1 MHLSLENGQAVA
13 RAMERVPVEGT
24 WTEYSC
30 NPGFRLVGSTR
41 SNCTKLGRW
50 STPKPICELSPP
62 QCVALS
68 QPPRWL
74 LVVLSVSLVS
84 RPSVGTGKKAVHVGA
99 LFPMSGGW
107 PGGQA
112 CLPAVRMALED
123 INSRRDILP
132 DYELRLIHHDSK
144 CDPGQATKYLYEL
157 LYNDPIKIILM
168 PGCSSVST
176 LVAEAAR
183 MWNLIVLSYGSSS
196 PALSN
201 RQRFPTFFRTHPSAT
216 LHNPTRVQL
225 FKKWGWTKIATIQQT
240 TEVFTSTLD
249 DLDQRV
255 KEAGLEITFRQS
267 FFSDPAA
274 PVRNL
279 KRQDARI
286 IVGLFYET
294 EARKVFCEVY
304 KEKLYGK
311 KYVWF
316 LIGWYADNWFRIK
329 DPAINCT
336 EAEMAEAVEGHV
348 TTEIVML
355 NPENTRSISNMTSQ
369 EFIEKLQKRLG
380 KNPEETGGFQEAPL
394 AYDAIWALALALNKT
409 SAELVKKGLRLE
421 DFNYNNKNITD
432 EIYRALNSSAFEGVS
447 GHVVFDASGSR
458 MAWTLI
464 EQLQDEVRAVDIF
477 FLGFRKAFNTV
488 VSQIFIEKMVKSGL
502 DEQTA
507 GWTENWLNNQV
518 QGKDLDRLEKWAER
532 NLMRFNKGKRSKNN
546 PRHQD
551 RLRVNQLCREG
562 PGGPGGPQID
572 HESAMWQRWP
582 TVSWTASGG
591 VVERVEEVILPL
603 CSALV
608 RPHLEIR
615 GRYWAPQYKGATGEH
630 PAKGHEDDEGTG
642 VQETPAERQEP
653 LSHSAGGVYKK
664 IGYYDSTKDNLS
676 WYNNDKWIGGA
687 PPADYTKV
695 ITTFRFLSQKL
706 FISVSVL
713 ASLGILLAII
723 CLAFNIYN
731 GHVRYIQ
738 NSQPYLNNMTAV
750 GCTLAL
756 AAVFPL
762 GLDGYHIGP
771 GLFPFVCQ
779 VWGWWGVG
787 GYRRSEDNWGW
798 DSRRRNSWRRSQ
810 GTGTAGGGT
819 VGDTTRGRGQPEEE
833 QLEIQPGDG
842 DSRRRNSWRYN
853 QGTGT
858 AGGGTVGD
866 TGRGRG
872 QPEEEQLEIQ
882 AGDRDSRRR
891 NSWRYRQGMGTA
903 GGGTVGDA
911 ARGRGQP
918 EEEQLEIQAGDGDSR
933 RRNSWRRSQGT
944 GTAGGGTVGDTTRGW
959 GQPEEELLETQLVT
973 SKGVGLGGPW
983 EGGTLRG
990 GAAEVGTAGRGGTT
1004 GSSQPTYPPQARLW
1018 LLGLG
1023 FSLAY
1028 GSMFTKIW
1036 WVHTVFTKKEEK
1048 KEKRKTLEPWKLYAT
1063 VGLLVG
1069 LDVVTL
1075 IIWQIVDPLHRT
1087 IEEFTKEEP
1096 KTDTDV
1102 SILPQLE
1109 HCSSTKMNTWLG
1121 IFYGFKGLLLL
1132 LGIFLA
1138 YETKSVSTEKIN
1150 DHRAVGMAI
1159 YNVAVLCLIT
1169 APVTMILSSQQDA
1182 AFAFASLAVVF
1193 SSYITLVVLFVPKMR
1208 RLITRGEWQ
1217 SEQQDTM
1224 KTGSSTNNNEEEKS
1238 RLLEK
1243 ENRELEKIIAEVS
1256 GEPQNV
1262 VWGWKPHRRVWGW
1275 YLTPP
1280 SLSPPKFVT
1289 RQKEERVSEL
1299 RQQLQDRQQLRS
1311 RRRSSN
1317 PSREADNH
1325 FSPGL
1330 SAAPAPSA
1338 PPFYQPNLPL
1348 VRCLVSEQAD
1358 KLGRANC
1365 DGSRVHLLY
1374 K

>member
-1 MHLSLENGQAVA
+1 MLLLLLLSALSVEPNRAAIHVNLTEGCQIIHPPRDGGIRYRGLTPEEVRSVRFLPFDYEIEYVCRPDREIVGPKVRKCQRDGTWTAMGHPSRCLRTCPKMHLSLENGQAVA

-30 NPGFRLVGSTR
+30 NPGFRLVGSAR

-50 STPKPICELSPP
+50 STPKPICEL
-62 QCVALS
+62 
-68 QPPRWL
+68 R
-74 LVVLSVSLVS
+74 
-84 RPSVGTGKKAVHVGA
+84 RPISGKKAVHVGA

-183 MWNLIVLSYGSSS
+183 MWNLIV
-196 PALSN
+196 
-201 RQRFPTFFRTHPSAT
+201 
-216 LHNPTRVQL
+216 
-225 FKKWGWTKIATIQQT
+225 
-240 TEVFTSTLD
+240 TLD

-409 SAELVKKGLRLE
+409 SAELVKKGLHLE

-464 EQLQDEVRAVDIF
+464 EQLQ
-477 FLGFRKAFNTV
+477 
-488 VSQIFIEKMVKSGL
+488 
-502 DEQTA
+502 
-507 GWTENWLNNQV
+507 
-518 QGKDLDRLEKWAER
+518 
-532 NLMRFNKGKRSKNN
+532 
-546 PRHQD
+546 
-551 RLRVNQLCREG
+551 
-562 PGGPGGPQID
+562 
-572 HESAMWQRWP
+572 
-582 TVSWTASGG
+582 
-591 VVERVEEVILPL
+591 
-603 CSALV
+603 
-608 RPHLEIR
+608 
-615 GRYWAPQYKGATGEH
+615 
-630 PAKGHEDDEGTG
+630 
-642 VQETPAERQEP
+642 
-653 LSHSAGGVYKK
+653 GGVYKK

-771 GLFPFVCQ
+771 GLFPFVC
-779 VWGWWGVG
+779 
-787 GYRRSEDNWGW
+787 
-798 DSRRRNSWRRSQ
+798 
-810 GTGTAGGGT
+810 
-819 VGDTTRGRGQPEEE
+819 
-833 QLEIQPGDG
+833 
-842 DSRRRNSWRYN
+842 
-853 QGTGT
+853 
-858 AGGGTVGD
+858 
-866 TGRGRG
+866 
-872 QPEEEQLEIQ
+872 
-882 AGDRDSRRR
+882 
-891 NSWRYRQGMGTA
+891 
-903 GGGTVGDA
+903 
-911 ARGRGQP
+911 
-918 EEEQLEIQAGDGDSR
+918 
-933 RRNSWRRSQGT
+933 
-944 GTAGGGTVGDTTRGW
+944 
-959 GQPEEELLETQLVT
+959 
-973 SKGVGLGGPW
+973 
-983 EGGTLRG
+983 
-990 GAAEVGTAGRGGTT
+990 
-1004 GSSQPTYPPQARLW
+1004 QARLW

-1243 ENRELEKIIAEVS
+1243 ENRELEKIIAE
-1256 GEPQNV
+1256 
-1262 VWGWKPHRRVWGW
+1262 
-1275 YLTPP
+1275 
-1280 SLSPPKFVT
+1280 
-1289 RQKEERVSEL
+1289 KEERVSEL

-1330 SAAPAPSA
+1330 SAAPAPPA
-1338 PPFYQPNLPL
+1338 PFYQPNLPL

-1358 KLGRANC
+1358 KLGRGNC

>member
-1 MHLSLENGQAVA
+1 KIH
-13 RAMERVPVEGT
+13 
-24 WTEYSC
+24 
-30 NPGFRLVGSTR
+30 
-41 SNCTKLGRW
+41 
-50 STPKPICELSPP
+50 P
-62 QCVALS
+62 Q
-68 QPPRWL
+68 
-74 LVVLSVSLVS
+74 
-84 RPSVGTGKKAVHVGA
+84 
-99 LFPMSGGW
+99 
-107 PGGQA
+107 
-112 CLPAVRMALED
+112 
-123 INSRRDILP
+123 
-132 DYELRLIHHDSK
+132 
-144 CDPGQATKYLYEL
+144 
-157 LYNDPIKIILM
+157 
-168 PGCSSVST
+168 
-176 LVAEAAR
+176 
-183 MWNLIVLSYGSSS
+183 
-196 PALSN
+196 
-201 RQRFPTFFRTHPSAT
+201 
-216 LHNPTRVQL
+216 
-225 FKKWGWTKIATIQQT
+225 
-240 TEVFTSTLD
+240 TLD
-249 DLDQRV
+249 DLAQRV

-464 EQLQDEVRAVDIF
+464 EQLQ
-477 FLGFRKAFNTV
+477 
-488 VSQIFIEKMVKSGL
+488 
-502 DEQTA
+502 
-507 GWTENWLNNQV
+507 
-518 QGKDLDRLEKWAER
+518 
-532 NLMRFNKGKRSKNN
+532 
-546 PRHQD
+546 
-551 RLRVNQLCREG
+551 
-562 PGGPGGPQID
+562 
-572 HESAMWQRWP
+572 
-582 TVSWTASGG
+582 
-591 VVERVEEVILPL
+591 
-603 CSALV
+603 
-608 RPHLEIR
+608 
-615 GRYWAPQYKGATGEH
+615 
-630 PAKGHEDDEGTG
+630 
-642 VQETPAERQEP
+642 
-653 LSHSAGGVYKK
+653 GGVYKK

-676 WYNNDKWIGGA
+676 WYNNDRWIGGS

-713 ASLGILLAII
+713 ASLGIVLAIV

-771 GLFPFVCQ
+771 GMFPFVC
-779 VWGWWGVG
+779 
-787 GYRRSEDNWGW
+787 
-798 DSRRRNSWRRSQ
+798 
-810 GTGTAGGGT
+810 
-819 VGDTTRGRGQPEEE
+819 
-833 QLEIQPGDG
+833 
-842 DSRRRNSWRYN
+842 
-853 QGTGT
+853 
-858 AGGGTVGD
+858 
-866 TGRGRG
+866 
-872 QPEEEQLEIQ
+872 
-882 AGDRDSRRR
+882 
-891 NSWRYRQGMGTA
+891 
-903 GGGTVGDA
+903 
-911 ARGRGQP
+911 
-918 EEEQLEIQAGDGDSR
+918 
-933 RRNSWRRSQGT
+933 
-944 GTAGGGTVGDTTRGW
+944 
-959 GQPEEELLETQLVT
+959 
-973 SKGVGLGGPW
+973 
-983 EGGTLRG
+983 
-990 GAAEVGTAGRGGTT
+990 
-1004 GSSQPTYPPQARLW
+1004 QARLW

-1075 IIWQIVDPLHRT
+1075 VVWQIVDPLHRT
-1087 IEEFTKEEP
+1087 IEVLGSLFDP
-1096 KTDTDV
+1096 PNPV
-1102 SILPQLE
+1102 FLPL
-1109 HCSSTKMNTWLG
+1109 LFPG

-1182 AFAFASLAVVF
+1182 AFAFAALAVVF

-1243 ENRELEKIIAEVS
+1243 ENRELEKIIAE
-1256 GEPQNV
+1256 
-1262 VWGWKPHRRVWGW
+1262 
-1275 YLTPP
+1275 
-1280 SLSPPKFVT
+1280 
-1289 RQKEERVSEL
+1289 KEERVSEL

-1311 RRRSSN
+1311 RRRPSN
-1317 PSREADNH
+1317 PSRENGDNNH
-1325 FSPGL
+1325 FPPGL
-1330 SAAPAPSA
+1330 GAPPAAPPGGGGTTG

-1348 VRCLVSEQAD
+1348 VRCLVSEQAE
-1358 KLGRANC
+1358 KLGRGNC

>member
-1 MHLSLENGQAVA
+1 
-13 RAMERVPVEGT
+13 
-24 WTEYSC
+24 
-30 NPGFRLVGSTR
+30 
-41 SNCTKLGRW
+41 
-50 STPKPICELSPP
+50 
-62 QCVALS
+62 
-68 QPPRWL
+68 
-74 LVVLSVSLVS
+74 
-84 RPSVGTGKKAVHVGA
+84 PSVGTGKKAVHVGA

-123 INSRRDILP
+123 INNRRDILP

-144 CDPGQATKYLYEL
+144 VREGMGCDPGQATKYLYEL

-201 RQRFPTFFRTHPSAT
+201 RQRFPTFFRTHPPAT
-216 LHNPTRVQL
+216 LPNP
-225 FKKWGWTKIATIQQT
+225 
-240 TEVFTSTLD
+240 TLD

-279 KRQDARI
+279 K
-286 IVGLFYET
+286 
-294 EARKVFCEVY
+294 VY

-464 EQLQDEVRAVDIF
+464 EQLQ
-477 FLGFRKAFNTV
+477 
-488 VSQIFIEKMVKSGL
+488 
-502 DEQTA
+502 
-507 GWTENWLNNQV
+507 
-518 QGKDLDRLEKWAER
+518 
-532 NLMRFNKGKRSKNN
+532 
-546 PRHQD
+546 
-551 RLRVNQLCREG
+551 
-562 PGGPGGPQID
+562 
-572 HESAMWQRWP
+572 
-582 TVSWTASGG
+582 
-591 VVERVEEVILPL
+591 
-603 CSALV
+603 
-608 RPHLEIR
+608 
-615 GRYWAPQYKGATGEH
+615 
-630 PAKGHEDDEGTG
+630 
-642 VQETPAERQEP
+642 
-653 LSHSAGGVYKK
+653 GGVYKK

-779 VWGWWGVG
+779 
-787 GYRRSEDNWGW
+787 
-798 DSRRRNSWRRSQ
+798 
-810 GTGTAGGGT
+810 
-819 VGDTTRGRGQPEEE
+819 
-833 QLEIQPGDG
+833 
-842 DSRRRNSWRYN
+842 
-853 QGTGT
+853 
-858 AGGGTVGD
+858 
-866 TGRGRG
+866 
-872 QPEEEQLEIQ
+872 
-882 AGDRDSRRR
+882 
-891 NSWRYRQGMGTA
+891 
-903 GGGTVGDA
+903 
-911 ARGRGQP
+911 
-918 EEEQLEIQAGDGDSR
+918 
-933 RRNSWRRSQGT
+933 
-944 GTAGGGTVGDTTRGW
+944 
-959 GQPEEELLETQLVT
+959 
-973 SKGVGLGGPW
+973 
-983 EGGTLRG
+983 
-990 GAAEVGTAGRGGTT
+990 
-1004 GSSQPTYPPQARLW
+1004 ARLW

-1087 IEEFTKEEP
+1087 IEVGQCWGGVLAMWGSLFDHP
-1096 KTDTDV
+1096 
-1102 SILPQLE
+1102 
-1109 HCSSTKMNTWLG
+1109 WLFPPPG

-1243 ENRELEKIIAEVS
+1243 ENRELEKIIAE
-1256 GEPQNV
+1256 
-1262 VWGWKPHRRVWGW
+1262 
-1275 YLTPP
+1275 
-1280 SLSPPKFVT
+1280 
-1289 RQKEERVSEL
+1289 KEERVSEL
-1299 RQQLQDRQQLRS
+1299 RQQLQDRQQLQS

-1317 PSREADNH
+1317 PSHEADNH

-1330 SAAPAPSA
+1330 STAPAPPA
-1338 PPFYQPNLPL
+1338 PFYQPNLPL

-1358 KLGRANC
+1358 KLGRGNC

>member
-1 MHLSLENGQAVA
+1 Q
-13 RAMERVPVEGT
+13 
-24 WTEYSC
+24 
-30 NPGFRLVGSTR
+30 
-41 SNCTKLGRW
+41 
-50 STPKPICELSPP
+50 
-62 QCVALS
+62 
-68 QPPRWL
+68 
-74 LVVLSVSLVS
+74 
-84 RPSVGTGKKAVHVGA
+84 
-99 LFPMSGGW
+99 
-107 PGGQA
+107 
-112 CLPAVRMALED
+112 
-123 INSRRDILP
+123 
-132 DYELRLIHHDSK
+132 

-464 EQLQDEVRAVDIF
+464 EQLQ
-477 FLGFRKAFNTV
+477 
-488 VSQIFIEKMVKSGL
+488 
-502 DEQTA
+502 
-507 GWTENWLNNQV
+507 
-518 QGKDLDRLEKWAER
+518 
-532 NLMRFNKGKRSKNN
+532 
-546 PRHQD
+546 
-551 RLRVNQLCREG
+551 
-562 PGGPGGPQID
+562 
-572 HESAMWQRWP
+572 
-582 TVSWTASGG
+582 
-591 VVERVEEVILPL
+591 
-603 CSALV
+603 
-608 RPHLEIR
+608 
-615 GRYWAPQYKGATGEH
+615 
-630 PAKGHEDDEGTG
+630 
-642 VQETPAERQEP
+642 
-653 LSHSAGGVYKK
+653 GGVYKK

-779 VWGWWGVG
+779 
-787 GYRRSEDNWGW
+787 
-798 DSRRRNSWRRSQ
+798 
-810 GTGTAGGGT
+810 
-819 VGDTTRGRGQPEEE
+819 
-833 QLEIQPGDG
+833 
-842 DSRRRNSWRYN
+842 
-853 QGTGT
+853 
-858 AGGGTVGD
+858 
-866 TGRGRG
+866 
-872 QPEEEQLEIQ
+872 
-882 AGDRDSRRR
+882 
-891 NSWRYRQGMGTA
+891 
-903 GGGTVGDA
+903 
-911 ARGRGQP
+911 
-918 EEEQLEIQAGDGDSR
+918 
-933 RRNSWRRSQGT
+933 
-944 GTAGGGTVGDTTRGW
+944 
-959 GQPEEELLETQLVT
+959 
-973 SKGVGLGGPW
+973 
-983 EGGTLRG
+983 
-990 GAAEVGTAGRGGTT
+990 
-1004 GSSQPTYPPQARLW
+1004 ARLW

-1048 KEKRKTLEPWKLYAT
+1048 KEKRKVRGDSRGW
-1063 VGLLVG
+1063 LLVG

-1087 IEEFTKEEP
+1087 IE
-1096 KTDTDV
+1096 V
-1102 SILPQLE
+1102 GHCWGVLE
-1109 HCSSTKMNTWLG
+1109 LLGGCLWWWEGPCLTTHGSPPG

-1243 ENRELEKIIAEVS
+1243 ENRELEKIIAE
-1256 GEPQNV
+1256 
-1262 VWGWKPHRRVWGW
+1262 
-1275 YLTPP
+1275 
-1280 SLSPPKFVT
+1280 
-1289 RQKEERVSEL
+1289 KEERVSEL

-1317 PSREADNH
+1317 P
-1325 FSPGL
+1325 
-1330 SAAPAPSA
+1330 
-1338 PPFYQPNLPL
+1338 
-1348 VRCLVSEQAD
+1348 
-1358 KLGRANC
+1358 
-1365 DGSRVHLLY
+1365 
-1374 K
+1374 

>member
-1 MHLSLENGQAVA
+1 
-13 RAMERVPVEGT
+13 
-24 WTEYSC
+24 
-30 NPGFRLVGSTR
+30 
-41 SNCTKLGRW
+41 
-50 STPKPICELSPP
+50 
-62 QCVALS
+62 
-68 QPPRWL
+68 
-74 LVVLSVSLVS
+74 
-84 RPSVGTGKKAVHVGA
+84 
-99 LFPMSGGW
+99 
-107 PGGQA
+107 
-112 CLPAVRMALED
+112 
-123 INSRRDILP
+123 
-132 DYELRLIHHDSK
+132 
-144 CDPGQATKYLYEL
+144 
-157 LYNDPIKIILM
+157 
-168 PGCSSVST
+168 
-176 LVAEAAR
+176 
-183 MWNLIVLSYGSSS
+183 
-196 PALSN
+196 
-201 RQRFPTFFRTHPSAT
+201 
-216 LHNPTRVQL
+216 
-225 FKKWGWTKIATIQQT
+225 
-240 TEVFTSTLD
+240 TLD

-279 KRQDARI
+279 K
-286 IVGLFYET
+286 
-294 EARKVFCEVY
+294 VY

-464 EQLQDEVRAVDIF
+464 EQLQ
-477 FLGFRKAFNTV
+477 
-488 VSQIFIEKMVKSGL
+488 
-502 DEQTA
+502 
-507 GWTENWLNNQV
+507 
-518 QGKDLDRLEKWAER
+518 
-532 NLMRFNKGKRSKNN
+532 
-546 PRHQD
+546 
-551 RLRVNQLCREG
+551 
-562 PGGPGGPQID
+562 
-572 HESAMWQRWP
+572 
-582 TVSWTASGG
+582 
-591 VVERVEEVILPL
+591 
-603 CSALV
+603 
-608 RPHLEIR
+608 
-615 GRYWAPQYKGATGEH
+615 
-630 PAKGHEDDEGTG
+630 
-642 VQETPAERQEP
+642 
-653 LSHSAGGVYKK
+653 GGVYKK

-779 VWGWWGVG
+779 
-787 GYRRSEDNWGW
+787 
-798 DSRRRNSWRRSQ
+798 
-810 GTGTAGGGT
+810 
-819 VGDTTRGRGQPEEE
+819 
-833 QLEIQPGDG
+833 
-842 DSRRRNSWRYN
+842 
-853 QGTGT
+853 
-858 AGGGTVGD
+858 
-866 TGRGRG
+866 
-872 QPEEEQLEIQ
+872 
-882 AGDRDSRRR
+882 
-891 NSWRYRQGMGTA
+891 
-903 GGGTVGDA
+903 
-911 ARGRGQP
+911 
-918 EEEQLEIQAGDGDSR
+918 
-933 RRNSWRRSQGT
+933 
-944 GTAGGGTVGDTTRGW
+944 
-959 GQPEEELLETQLVT
+959 
-973 SKGVGLGGPW
+973 
-983 EGGTLRG
+983 
-990 GAAEVGTAGRGGTT
+990 
-1004 GSSQPTYPPQARLW
+1004 ARLW

-1075 IIWQIVDPLHRT
+1075 FIWQIVDPLHRT
-1087 IEEFTKEEP
+1087 IEVRRCGRELSPSQPTP
-1096 KTDTDV
+1096 
-1102 SILPQLE
+1102 
-1109 HCSSTKMNTWLG
+1109 W

-1169 APVTMILSSQQDA
+1169 APVTMILNSQQDA

-1243 ENRELEKIIAEVS
+1243 ENRELEKIIAE
-1256 GEPQNV
+1256 
-1262 VWGWKPHRRVWGW
+1262 
-1275 YLTPP
+1275 
-1280 SLSPPKFVT
+1280 
-1289 RQKEERVSEL
+1289 KEERVSEL
-1299 RQQLQDRQQLRS
+1299 RQQLQERQ
-1311 RRRSSN
+1311 
-1317 PSREADNH
+1317 
-1325 FSPGL
+1325 
-1330 SAAPAPSA
+1330 
-1338 PPFYQPNLPL
+1338 
-1348 VRCLVSEQAD
+1348 
-1358 KLGRANC
+1358 
-1365 DGSRVHLLY
+1365 
-1374 K
+1374 

>member
-1 MHLSLENGQAVA
+1 MLLPLLLLALSAAPNRAAVHVNLTEGCQIIHPPRDGGIRYRGLTPEEVQSVRFLPFDYEIEYVCRPDREIVGPKVRKCQRDGTWTAMGHPSRCLRTCPKMHLSLENGQAVA

-30 NPGFRLVGSTR
+30 NPGFRLVGSAR

-50 STPKPICELSPP
+50 STPKPICELRRP
-62 QCVALS
+62 LS
-68 QPPRWL
+68 
-74 LVVLSVSLVS
+74 
-84 RPSVGTGKKAVHVGA
+84 GKKAVHVGA

-464 EQLQDEVRAVDIF
+464 EQLQ
-477 FLGFRKAFNTV
+477 
-488 VSQIFIEKMVKSGL
+488 
-502 DEQTA
+502 
-507 GWTENWLNNQV
+507 
-518 QGKDLDRLEKWAER
+518 
-532 NLMRFNKGKRSKNN
+532 
-546 PRHQD
+546 
-551 RLRVNQLCREG
+551 
-562 PGGPGGPQID
+562 
-572 HESAMWQRWP
+572 
-582 TVSWTASGG
+582 
-591 VVERVEEVILPL
+591 
-603 CSALV
+603 
-608 RPHLEIR
+608 
-615 GRYWAPQYKGATGEH
+615 
-630 PAKGHEDDEGTG
+630 
-642 VQETPAERQEP
+642 
-653 LSHSAGGVYKK
+653 GGVYKK

-771 GLFPFVCQ
+771 GLFPFVC
-779 VWGWWGVG
+779 
-787 GYRRSEDNWGW
+787 
-798 DSRRRNSWRRSQ
+798 
-810 GTGTAGGGT
+810 
-819 VGDTTRGRGQPEEE
+819 
-833 QLEIQPGDG
+833 
-842 DSRRRNSWRYN
+842 
-853 QGTGT
+853 
-858 AGGGTVGD
+858 
-866 TGRGRG
+866 
-872 QPEEEQLEIQ
+872 
-882 AGDRDSRRR
+882 
-891 NSWRYRQGMGTA
+891 
-903 GGGTVGDA
+903 
-911 ARGRGQP
+911 
-918 EEEQLEIQAGDGDSR
+918 
-933 RRNSWRRSQGT
+933 
-944 GTAGGGTVGDTTRGW
+944 
-959 GQPEEELLETQLVT
+959 
-973 SKGVGLGGPW
+973 
-983 EGGTLRG
+983 
-990 GAAEVGTAGRGGTT
+990 
-1004 GSSQPTYPPQARLW
+1004 QARLW

-1243 ENRELEKIIAEVS
+1243 ENRELEKIIAE
-1256 GEPQNV
+1256 
-1262 VWGWKPHRRVWGW
+1262 
-1275 YLTPP
+1275 
-1280 SLSPPKFVT
+1280 
-1289 RQKEERVSEL
+1289 KEERVSEL

-1330 SAAPAPSA
+1330 SAAPTPPA
-1338 PPFYQPNLPL
+1338 PFYQPNLPL

-1358 KLGRANC
+1358 KLGRGNC